1 MLGSNIFLVPFQM
14 ISCSILNQ
22 HLERVNL
29 TQQYSPKNKLLLNNT
44 AGTNV
49 LLQSIL
55 KVAARCKMHGI
66 NKIFLSSVL
75 NLFKIS
81 GDSIKKLNLDIS
93 NISKSNRFHFID
105 NSNISMNF
113 LYKDGLHLLYSGK
126 ELLAKKKNLS

>member
-1 MLGSNIFLVPFQM
+1 
-14 ISCSILNQ
+14 
-22 HLERVNL
+22 
-29 TQQYSPKNKLLLNNT
+29 
-44 AGTNV
+44 
-49 LLQSIL
+49 
-55 KVAARCKMHGI
+55 MHGI

-126 ELLAKKKNLS
+126 ELLAKKKI

>member
-1 MLGSNIFLVPFQM
+1 
-14 ISCSILNQ
+14 
-22 HLERVNL
+22 
-29 TQQYSPKNKLLLNNT
+29 
-44 AGTNV
+44 
-49 LLQSIL
+49 
-55 KVAARCKMHGI
+55 MHGI
-66 NKIFLSSVL
+66 NKKFLSSVL

-126 ELLAKKKNLS
+126 ELLAKKNLS

>member
-1 MLGSNIFLVPFQM
+1 
-14 ISCSILNQ
+14 
-22 HLERVNL
+22 
-29 TQQYSPKNKLLLNNT
+29 
-44 AGTNV
+44 
-49 LLQSIL
+49 
-55 KVAARCKMHGI
+55 MHGI

-75 NLFKIS
+75 YLFKIS

>member
-1 MLGSNIFLVPFQM
+1 
-14 ISCSILNQ
+14 
-22 HLERVNL
+22 
-29 TQQYSPKNKLLLNNT
+29 
-44 AGTNV
+44 
-49 LLQSIL
+49 
-55 KVAARCKMHGI
+55 MHGI

>member
-1 MLGSNIFLVPFQM
+1 
-14 ISCSILNQ
+14 
-22 HLERVNL
+22 
-29 TQQYSPKNKLLLNNT
+29 
-44 AGTNV
+44 
-49 LLQSIL
+49 
-55 KVAARCKMHGI
+55 MHGI

-126 ELLAKKKNLS
+126 ELLAKKNLS